1 MLIKKYV
8 QLCTLFILCLS
19 SFTAFAIVPQVG
31 SLLTNQAQSTFVDSY
46 TQFHVRLSSNTV
58 RTRITHSELMQL
70 TTPQTIRQAAGYQF
84 HLSHTLKNIG
94 NAPSTYTFNVTN
106 ILGDNYDITGLMLIH
121 DVNGNGLPDSGEPIL
136 NTGQTL
142 TLGVGEQAKIIIQGT
157 IPATLATTAKAWVD
171 VTATTALGLSASNR
185 DTIIV
190 QDGAVLNL
198 VKSENKTTAIAGD
211 TVVYTL
217 DLNNS
222 GNATAQGIPI
232 TIDGYAA
239 TKVLIRD
246 VIPANTRFAGFIS
259 TGGAGRGLYHVIGA
273 PLHSYVTQPP
283 LDLNAV
289 DAMAVAF
296 PSMIANS
303 NLRVQF
309 QVVLH
314 ANASGEILNHGVVYD
329 VNPTDGLPY
338 IVPSNE
344 VRLTVPPSKTS
355 QPAISYY
362 TDATYTIP
370 QASTVIGRPLYIE
383 ANASS
388 CNADPLVAEQRTV
401 VVKSALTSDLENLSF
416 TETGANTGIF
426 ILSQNAQAGLPTRD
440 ANKFPVT
447 QFNKIIETFIHDT
460 LTATILGCAG
470 ASVNTKI
477 LIDPSGVVFDDV
489 TNAPIAGATVTIY
502 TGTNQVTQATV
513 WNDPTMTIAAP
524 SSVVTDAYGAYQFP
538 FVAPGTYNIRVT
550 PPVGSGYKPSLLNP
564 SLLPLGRAIVGVAGN
579 PPTGPSYNTG
589 TFLVNAATG
598 AVVIDFPLR
607 KSTSVAPVSG
617 LFVRKTVASPNVN
630 MGEVAYYTVDI
641 NNTAAVAVNA
651 VTMNDHLPH
660 GFSYIAGSMKR
671 DGVKVADPTL
681 TGGNPSFTLALGT
694 LAAGATTSLTYAARA
709 GVGSLQGDGINSAWA
724 STPFQT
730 SNVAQAKVTVIPGML
745 GDQAYLFG
753 KMYMDCDHNR
763 MQGREEIGVPGVR
776 LYMEDGTSV
785 VTDVEGKWSLY
796 GLSPRTHVVKVD
808 SITLP
813 KGAHLINLSNRHA
826 GDPNSVFV
834 DLKKGDFHR
843 ADFAISNCSQ
853 AIRAEVFQRRDQGAQ
868 YVSELQ
874 RSVRQQSP
882 STVVGIPSSGTR
894 SPIAQGMLDPHQPL
908 QGIELQGVPSG
919 LNDSNSNVPKDPIQ
933 AVMQVPLDVRMRLL
947 DNSFGFIDLH
957 DGDVLPYRQSNVTI
971 KGLMGSHFQLF
982 LNGHKV
988 SNKKVGEKSSLPSK
1002 NLEAWKYIAL
1012 DMKPGKNTLRVMFK
1026 GPFGNVR
1033 GDQTIHIVA
1042 PGHAAKIDVQIP
1054 NSADADGHSKVTVL
1068 VKLLD
1073 KDGVPVTVRTP
1084 LTLESSLGRWFV
1096 KDVNPVESGT
1106 QTFIQ
1111 GGQAE
1116 FKLLPPE
1123 KAGEAKIRISS
1134 GVMEQVSQLDFLPP
1148 LRPMVAVGVLEG
1160 RIQLNHFN
1168 MNNIKTVRQRD
1179 SFEQQLTLFA
1189 NSNGKRDA
1197 AARAAVFLKGRVLGS
1212 YLLTAAYDSDKTV
1225 KKRLLRDIQPN
1236 QYYPIYGDSSV
1247 KRFEAQSTQRMYV
1260 RVDHGRSW
1268 LLYGDFT
1275 TQADAQDSRKLSK
1288 YNRTMT
1294 GVRNHLENKFLS
1306 VDGFAA
1312 QGSFRQK
1319 TQELLAKGTAGP
1331 YYLTAP
1337 NMLLNSE
1344 KISILT
1350 RDRNQPSVILKE
1362 TVMQRFADYSIDAVS
1377 GRIIFAKPVPSLDS
1391 NLNPQSI
1398 RVLYEMDQGGKQ
1410 FWTMGVNADVKL
1422 GEHVKVGGTYV
1433 KDQNPS
1439 NPSKLIGTHT
1449 TLKLSESISAT
1460 AEIARSSST
1469 QSGVGYARWAEVK
1482 GKHGKLD
1489 GRIYAGNSDVA
1500 FQNSSALLNQG
1511 REEAG
1516 VEVTAHITQK
1526 TSVKA
1531 KLLHTRDKNL
1541 QTQRRALDVSANH
1554 TLNNWVNVETGYRQS
1569 VDSTGAAAVRGALT
1583 GPNQSRSLRLKL
1595 AGQIPGMKAL
1605 GVSGEYERDINT
1617 AGKRRIALGANYQ
1630 LENQGKLYVRHEL
1643 ISSNSGAFGLNGAQ
1657 SNSTTIIGLDT
1668 KYMKDGTIFS
1678 EYRAR
1683 DAISGRE
1690 DQAAMGLRNT
1700 WHVSKDWQLGS
1711 NIEHIVVLNGPSN
1724 ANSSTVGASASFVG
1738 DPLLKA
1744 TGRLEFHWGSTE
1756 NSLLS
1761 TLGAAKKLDFD
1772 YSLLGKN
1779 TFTQRLT
1786 LATQKKRVENVLQVG
1801 LAYRQTH
1808 RNNLDALMMGE
1819 WGYRRDD
1826 ALGMRRQSY
1835 LLSTH
1840 VNYQPIRPMT
1850 LSGRYGNKWIKERYA
1865 GMSLKYGL
1873 QALGARMMYDVTE
1886 RVDVGVIGT
1895 ALWSYGFSQKH
1906 YGLGIESGYLMQA
1919 NLWASLGYNM
1929 FGYRDKEMVL
1939 NQYTDQGFFLRL
1951 RYKFD
1956 ENILDSLSH

>member
-1 MLIKKYV
+1 MLIKKYM
-8 QLCTLFILCLS
+8 QLCTLFVLCLS
-19 SFTAFAIVPQVG
+19 SFTAFAIAPQVG
-31 SLLTNQAQSTFVDSY
+31 SLLTNQAQSTFVDTY

-58 RTRITHSELMQL
+58 RTRILLSEQMQL
-70 TTPQTIRQAAGYQF
+70 TTPQTIRQAAGYQI
-84 HLSHTLKNIG
+84 HISHTLKNTG
-94 NAPSTYTFNVTN
+94 NTPSTYTFNLTN
-106 ILGDNYDITGLMLIH
+106 ILGDGYDLTGLMLIH
-121 DVNGNGLPDSGEPIL
+121 DVNRNGLPDVGEPVL
-136 NTGQTL
+136 NAGQSI
-142 TLGVGEQAKIIIQGT
+142 TLGIGEQAKLIIQGA
-157 IPATLATTAKAWVD
+157 IPATLTTKAKAWVD
-171 VTATTALGLSASNR
+171 VTATTALGLSATNR

-198 VKSENKTTAIAGD
+198 VKSENKTTGIAGD

-222 GNATAQGIPI
+222 GNTTAQGIPI

-246 VIPANTRFAGFIS
+246 VIPANTSFAGFIS
-259 TGGAGRGLYHVIGA
+259 TGGAGRGLYHLIGA
-273 PLHSYVTQPP
+273 PLHTYVTQAPIN
-283 LDLNAV
+283 LNTV

-296 PSMIANS
+296 SSMIANS
-303 NLRVQF
+303 NLQIKF
-309 QVVLH
+309 QIKIH
-314 ANASGEILNHGVVYD
+314 ANASGEVLNHGKAYD
-329 VNPTDGLPY
+329 INPVDGLAY

-344 VRLTVPPSKTS
+344 VRLTVPASKAS
-355 QPAISYY
+355 QPAITYY
-362 TDATYTIP
+362 TDGTYTTP
-370 QASTVIGRPLYIE
+370 QASTIIGRPLYIE
-383 ANASS
+383 ANAST
-388 CNADPLVAEQRTV
+388 CNADPLVAETRTV
-401 VVKSALTSDLENLSF
+401 VVESALTTDLENLTF
-416 TETGANTGIF
+416 TETGPNTGIF
-426 ILSQNAQAGLPTRD
+426 ILSQNAQAGLLTRD
-440 ANKFPVT
+440 AAKFPVT
-447 QFNKIIETFIHDT
+447 QFNKIIETFINDT

-477 LIDPSGVVFDDV
+477 LIDPSGIVFDDI
-489 TNAPIAGATVTIY
+489 TNAPIAGAIVTIY
-502 TGTNQVTQATV
+502 TGTNQVTVAKV
-513 WNDPTMTIAAP
+513 WNDPTMTIPAP
-524 SSVVTDAYGAYQFP
+524 STVVTDAYGAYQFP
-538 FVAPGTYNIRVT
+538 FVAPSTYNMRVT

-564 SLLPLGRAIVGVAGN
+564 SLLPLGRAIVGIAGN

-589 TFLVNAATG
+589 TFPVNAATG
-598 AVVIDFPLR
+598 AVVIDFPLG
-607 KSTSVAPVSG
+607 KAPQPTTG
-617 LFVRKTVASPNVN
+617 LFARKTVASPNMN

-641 NNTAAVAVNA
+641 NNTSKIAVNS
-651 VTMNDHLPH
+651 VVMNDHLPH

-671 DGVKVADPTL
+671 DGVKIADPTV
-681 TGGNPSFTLALGT
+681 TGGNPSFSLPIGK
-694 LAAGATTSLTYAARA
+694 LAAGGTTSLTYAARA

-745 GDQAYLFG
+745 GDQAYVVG
-753 KMYMDCDHNR
+753 KVYMDCDHNR
-763 MQGREEIGVPGVR
+763 MQSREEVGIPGVR
-776 LYMEDGTSV
+776 LYMEDGTYV
-785 VTDVEGKWSLY
+785 ITDAEGKWSLY
-796 GLSPRTHVVKVD
+796 GLNPRTHVFKVD
-808 SITLP
+808 AITLP

-826 GDPNSVFV
+826 GDPSSVFV
-834 DLKKGDFHR
+834 DLKKGGLHR
-843 ADFAISNCSQ
+843 ADFAVSNCTQ
-853 AIRAEVFQRRDQGAQ
+853 AIRAEVFERRDAGAQ

-874 RSVRQQSP
+874 RSLSRQSP
-882 STVVGIPSSGTR
+882 STVAGIPSARTR
-894 SPIAQGMLDPHQPL
+894 SPIAQGILNPRQPI
-908 QGIELQGVPSG
+908 QGIESQTIPLL
-919 LNDSNSNVPKDPIQ
+919 LNDNNSNLPKDPIQ
-933 AVMQVPLDVRMRLL
+933 AVMQVPLETRMGVLN
-947 DNSFGFIDLH
+947 NSFGFIDLH
-957 DGDVLPYRQSNVTI
+957 DGDTLPYRQSNVTI
-971 KGLMGSHFQLF
+971 KGRMGSHFQLF
-982 LNGHKV
+982 LNGQLISK
-988 SNKKVGEKSSLPSK
+988 KKVGEKSSLPSK
-1002 NLEAWKYIAL
+1002 QLEAWKYIAL
-1012 DMKPGKNTLRVMFK
+1012 DMKAGENTLRVMFK
-1026 GPFGNVR
+1026 DPFGNVR
-1033 GDQTIHIVA
+1033 GDQTIHVIA
-1042 PGHAAKIDVQIP
+1042 PGRAARIDVQIP

-1073 KDGVPVTVRTP
+1073 KHGVPVTVRTP

-1111 GGQAE
+1111 GGKAE
-1116 FKLLPPE
+1116 FKLLPPQR
-1123 KAGEAKIRISS
+1123 AGEAKIRISS
-1134 GVMEQVSQLDFLPP
+1134 GAMENVAQLDFLPP
-1148 LRPMVAVGVLEG
+1148 LRPMIAVGVLEG

-1168 MNNIKTVRQRD
+1168 MNNIKTTRQRD

-1189 NSNGKRDA
+1189 SSNGKRDA

-1212 YLLTAAYDSDKTV
+1212 YLLTAAYDSDKV
-1225 KKRLLRDIQPN
+1225 LKKRLLRDIQPN

-1247 KRFEAQSTQRMYV
+1247 KGFDAQSTQRMYV

-1288 YNRTMT
+1288 YNRTLT
-1294 GVRNHLENKFLS
+1294 GVRNHFENKFVS

-1312 QGSFRQK
+1312 QGTFRQK
-1319 TQELLAKGTAGP
+1319 SQEISANGTAGP

-1350 RDRNQPSVILKE
+1350 RDRNQPSVVLKE
-1362 TVMQRFADYSIDAVS
+1362 RIMQRFADYSMDAVS
-1377 GRIIFAKPVPSLDS
+1377 GRIIFAKALPSLDS

-1398 RVLYEMDQGGKQ
+1398 RVLYEADQGGKQ
-1410 FWTMGVNADVKL
+1410 FWTMGVNGDVKL
-1422 GEHVKVGGTYV
+1422 GEHVKLGATLV
-1433 KDQNPS
+1433 KDQDPTNT
-1439 NPSKLIGTHT
+1439 SKLIGTHA
-1449 TLKLSESISAT
+1449 TLKLSESLSAT
-1460 AEIARSSST
+1460 AEIARSSSA

-1516 VEVTAHITQK
+1516 VEVTARITQK
-1526 TSVKA
+1526 TSIKG

-1541 QTQRRALDVSANH
+1541 HTQRRALDVSVNH
-1554 TLNNWVNVETGYRQS
+1554 SLNDWVNVEAGYRQS
-1569 VDSTGAAAVRGALT
+1569 ADSVGAAPVPGALP
-1583 GPNQSRSLRLKL
+1583 GSNQSRSLRLKL
-1595 AGQIPGMKAL
+1595 ATQIPGMKQL
-1605 GVSGEYERDINT
+1605 GVSAEYERDINT

-1630 LENQGKLYVRHEL
+1630 LENQGKLYMRHEL
-1643 ISSNSGAFGLNGAQ
+1643 ISGNSGAFGLNGAQ
-1657 SNSTTIIGLDT
+1657 SNSTTIVGLDT

-1711 NIEHIVVLNGPSN
+1711 NIEHIVVLNGPTNSN
-1724 ANSSTVGASASFVG
+1724 ASTVGASASFVG

-1756 NSLLS
+1756 QSVLS
-1761 TLGAAKKLDFD
+1761 TFGAARKLDFD
-1772 YSLLGKN
+1772 CSLLGKN

-1786 LATQKKRVENVLQVG
+1786 LATQKKLVENILQVG

-1808 RNNLDALMMGE
+1808 LNNLDALLMGE

-1826 ALGMRRQSY
+1826 ALGMTRQSY

-1865 GMSLKYGL
+1865 GTQLNYGL
-1873 QALGARMMYDVTE
+1873 QALGARVMYDVTE
-1886 RVDVGVIGT
+1886 RCDFGLIGT
-1895 ALWSYGFSQKH
+1895 ALWSYGLTQKH
-1906 YGLGIESGYLMQA
+1906 YGLGIETGYLMQA

-1929 FGYRDKEMVL
+1929 FGYSDKEMVL
-1939 NQYTDQGFFLRL
+1939 NQYTDQGLFLRL

-1956 ENILDSLSH
+1956 ENILASLNQ